1 VGDSPARA
9 VELIDCGRA
18 AEVHKSA
25 RKATKNDTLNI
36 FLDYSVYLQQQ
47 VYSLRRTDAN
57 IYHSKLRKRFPESVR
72 TGVSLYGHIHTSA
85 VRLAVR
91 PDDRTDNLSVI
102 TTHESEEDF
111 IEIPGKQHQHPTSE
125 HARAHAVSGD

>member
-1 VGDSPARA
+1 M
-9 VELIDCGRA
+9 
-18 AEVHKSA
+18 
-25 RKATKNDTLNI
+25 
-36 FLDYSVYLQQQ
+36 
-47 VYSLRRTDAN
+47 
-57 IYHSKLRKRFPESVR
+57 
-72 TGVSLYGHIHTSA
+72 
-85 VRLAVR
+85 AVR